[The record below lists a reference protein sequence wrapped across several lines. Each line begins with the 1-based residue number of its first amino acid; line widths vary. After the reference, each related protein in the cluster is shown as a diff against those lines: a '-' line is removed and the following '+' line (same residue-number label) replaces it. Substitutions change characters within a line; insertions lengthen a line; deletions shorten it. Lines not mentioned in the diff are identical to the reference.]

1 VPRKENFMAASVSS
15 ATALCS
21 LAGNGGGRITM
32 FDTVIVFAAADTGI
46 DASTII
52 AAIPGTTGT
61 IIGISDRG
69 GSAFDENVGADGCVP
84 YFDSD
89 VGSTGGEI
97 RFVNTVDGV
106 KNTAIAGATFHLTI
120 TVQQ

>member
-1 VPRKENFMAASVSS
+1 MAASVSGTP
-15 ATALCS
+15 TALSS

-32 FDTVIVFAAADTGI
+32 YDTVIDFEAGDTGI
-46 DASTII
+46 NESLII
-52 AAIPGTTGT
+52 AAIPGSNGK

-69 GSAFDENVGADGCVP
+69 GAAFAENGGTDGCVP
-84 YFDSD
+84 YFDSEN
-89 VGSTGGEI
+89 SQI

-106 KNTAIAGATFHLTI
+106 KNTAMQATAGAGFHLTI

>member
-1 VPRKENFMAASVSS
+1 MAASVSGTP
-15 ATALCS
+15 TALSS

-32 FDTVIVFAAADTGI
+32 YDTIIAFGAGDTGI
-46 DASTII
+46 AQSLII
-52 AAIPGTTGT
+52 AAIPGSNGK

-69 GSAFDENVGADGCVP
+69 GAAFDENGGGTDGCVP
-84 YFDSD
+84 YFDSEN
-89 VGSTGGEI
+89 SEI

-106 KNTAIAGATFHLTI
+106 KNTAIAAATFHLTI

>member
-1 VPRKENFMAASVSS
+1 MAASVSGTP
-15 ATALCS
+15 TALSS

-32 FDTVIVFAAADTGI
+32 YDTIIAFGAGDTGI
-46 DASTII
+46 AQSLII
-52 AAIPGTTGT
+52 AAIPGSNGK

-69 GSAFDENVGADGCVP
+69 GAAFNANVGANGCVP
-84 YFDSD
+84 YFDSEN
-89 VGSTGGEI
+89 SEI

-106 KNTAIAGATFHLTI
+106 KNTAIEAATFHLTI

>member
-1 VPRKENFMAASVSS
+1 MAASVSS

-21 LAGNGGGRITM
+21 LAGNG
-32 FDTVIVFAAADTGI
+32 
-46 DASTII
+46 
-52 AAIPGTTGT
+52 
-61 IIGISDRG
+61 G

>member
-1 VPRKENFMAASVSS
+1 
-15 ATALCS
+15 
-21 LAGNGGGRITM
+21 
-32 FDTVIVFAAADTGI
+32 
-46 DASTII
+46 
-52 AAIPGTTGT
+52 
-61 IIGISDRG
+61 
-69 GSAFDENVGADGCVP
+69 VP

-106 KNTAIAGATFHLTI
+106 KNTAISGATFHLTI